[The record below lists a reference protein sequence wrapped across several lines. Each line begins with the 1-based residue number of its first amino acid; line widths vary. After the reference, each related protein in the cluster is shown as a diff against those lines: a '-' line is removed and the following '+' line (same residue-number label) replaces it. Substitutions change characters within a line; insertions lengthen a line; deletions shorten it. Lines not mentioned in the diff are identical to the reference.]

1 MTLTPTP
8 TLVFLP
14 AYTPGQVEA
23 ISYDFSNNLCLAQW
37 RNGAGALPCPSQ
49 ENDNRGFAVKVNQ
62 PGLDGNVIA
71 LGSGILMSPQNIKD
85 GSISGVY
92 PAIQVRNGD
101 HFRVIIACEAGRT
114 KCLVIFR
121 LDYQIGSDPPRI
133 YWAFGE
139 QSDDRYWPV
148 DLDLSL
154 LAGQKVKFTL
164 SVFSVGAAST
174 DNRAIWF
181 APRIVHT
188 LP

>member
-1 MTLTPTP
+1 MTQTPTP
-8 TLVFLP
+8 TPVFLP
-14 AYTPGQVEA
+14 AYTPGQVEN
-23 ISYDFSNNLCLAQW
+23 IYYNFVDNICLAQW
-37 RNGAGALPCPSQ
+37 SSGAGKLPCPSQ
-49 ENDNRGFAVKVNQ
+49 ENDSRGFAVKVNQ
-62 PGLDGNVIA
+62 PKLDGNVIA
-71 LGSGILMSPQNIKD
+71 QGSGILMSPQNVTD

-92 PAIQVRNGD
+92 PALQIRNGD
-101 HFRVIIACEAGRT
+101 HLRMIIGCEAGRT

-139 QSDDRYWPV
+139 QSDGRYWPV

-154 LAGQKVKFTL
+154 LAGQNVKFTL